1 MVTPSPFTYPNRK
14 CGGREQWCHTR
25 DQVLHLSL
33 YTDQWCNHLHEI
45 LKTNIADNQK
55 LNKPCNLIDPL
66 PTFILQFWF
75 KKTTYNRRIIH
86 SSPIRC
92 LLKILTRT
100 RVNLLWMMWQVC
112 PFAPALQGT
121 LKSQAGKK
129 IGKKSGKKTQRFI
142 SFLQVTFYIIPAVI
156 FWMFISLC
164 LKNLNLLAF
173 INQLNISSVIQWQN
187 FSTCVITWYYIT
199 KRIYF

>member
-1 MVTPSPFTYPNRK
+1 MATPSPFTYPNRK
-14 CGGREQWCHTR
+14 CGGRQQWCHTR

-33 YTDQWCNHLHEI
+33 YTDQWCNHLHKI

-75 KKTTYNRRIIH
+75 KKNHITEESSIVVPLGVYWKYWPGPGSTYFEWCGKFVH
-86 SSPIRC
+86 
-92 LLKILTRT
+92 
-100 RVNLLWMMWQVC
+100 LLWLFREHWGVRLVERS
-112 PFAPALQGT
+112 AKNLE
-121 LKSQAGKK
+121 KK
-129 IGKKSGKKTQRFI
+129 PQKFI

-156 FWMFISLC
+156 FWMFISFR
-164 LKNLNLLAF
+164 LKNLNLLDF

-187 FSTCVITWYYIT
+187 F
-199 KRIYF
+199 

>member
-1 MVTPSPFTYPNRK
+1 MATPSPFTYPNRK
-14 CGGREQWCHTR
+14 CGGRQQWCHTR

-33 YTDQWCNHLHEI
+33 YTDQWCNHLHKI

-156 FWMFISLC
+156 FWMFISFR
-164 LKNLNLLAF
+164 LKNLNLLDF
-173 INQLNISSVIQWQN
+173 INQLNISSVIQRQN
-187 FSTCVITWYYIT
+187 FSTCVITGYYIT

>member
-1 MVTPSPFTYPNRK
+1 MATPSPFTYPNRK
-14 CGGREQWCHTR
+14 CGGRQQWCHTR

-92 LLKILTRT
+92 LLKILART

-121 LKSQAGKK
+121 LKSQAGRK
-129 IGKKSGKKTQRFI
+129 IGKKSGKNPQRFI

-173 INQLNISSVIQWQN
+173 IDQLKISSVIQWQN
-187 FSTCVITWYYIT
+187 F
-199 KRIYF
+199 

>member
-1 MVTPSPFTYPNRK
+1 MATPSTFTYPNRK
-14 CGGREQWCHTR
+14 CGGRQQWCHTR

-173 INQLNISSVIQWQN
+173 IDQLNISSVIQWQN

>member
-1 MVTPSPFTYPNRK
+1 MATPSPFTYPNRK

-92 LLKILTRT
+92 LLKILAKT

-121 LKSQAGKK
+121 LRSQAGRT
-129 IGKKSGKKTQRFI
+129 IGRKSGKKTQRFI

>member
-1 MVTPSPFTYPNRK
+1 MATPSPFTYPNRK

-173 INQLNISSVIQWQN
+173 IDQLNISSVIQWQN

>member
-1 MVTPSPFTYPNRK
+1 MATPSPFTYPNRK
-14 CGGREQWCHTR
+14 CGGRQQWCHTR

-66 PTFILQFWF
+66 PTFILQFWL
-75 KKTTYNRRIIH
+75 KKKTYNRRIIH

-92 LLKILTRT
+92 LLKILART

-121 LKSQAGKK
+121 LRSQAGRKT
-129 IGKKSGKKTQRFI
+129 GKKSGKKNLRFI

-164 LKNLNLLAF
+164 LKNLNVLAF
-173 INQLNISSVIQWQN
+173 INQLNISSVIQW
-187 FSTCVITWYYIT
+187 
-199 KRIYF
+199 

>member
-1 MVTPSPFTYPNRK
+1 MATPSPFTYPNRK
-14 CGGREQWCHTR
+14 CGGRQKWCHTW

-75 KKTTYNRRIIH
+75 KKTPYNRRIIH

-92 LLKILTRT
+92 LLKILART

-121 LKSQAGKK
+121 LKSQAGRK
-129 IGKKSGKKTQRFI
+129 IGKKSGKKPQRFI

-187 FSTCVITWYYIT
+187 F
-199 KRIYF
+199 

>member
-1 MVTPSPFTYPNRK
+1 MATPSPFTYPNRK

-75 KKTTYNRRIIH
+75 KKKTYNRRIIH

-92 LLKILTRT
+92 LLKILART

-112 PFAPALQGT
+112 PFALALQGT
-121 LKSQAGKK
+121 LRSQAGRK
-129 IGKKSGKKTQRFI
+129 IGKKSGKKTPKVHQFSKSQI
-142 SFLQVTFYIIPAVI
+142 LHNSSSHLLNVYFLSFEK
-156 FWMFISLC
+156 S
-164 LKNLNLLAF
+164 
-173 INQLNISSVIQWQN
+173 
-187 FSTCVITWYYIT
+187 
-199 KRIYF
+199 

>member
-1 MVTPSPFTYPNRK
+1 MQSNRSPSNVY
-14 CGGREQWCHTR
+14 
-25 DQVLHLSL
+25 SL
-33 YTDQWCNHLHEI
+33 ILI
-45 LKTNIADNQK
+45 LKKNIYPGTDKSSIVVPLGVYWKYWPGPGSTYFEWCGKFVHLLRLFREHWRVRLVERSAKNLWK
-55 LNKPCNLIDPL
+55 KP
-66 PTFILQFWF
+66 
-75 KKTTYNRRIIH
+75 
-86 SSPIRC
+86 
-92 LLKILTRT
+92 
-100 RVNLLWMMWQVC
+100 
-112 PFAPALQGT
+112 
-121 LKSQAGKK
+121 
-129 IGKKSGKKTQRFI
+129 QRFI

>member
-1 MVTPSPFTYPNRK
+1 MATPSPFTYPNRK
-14 CGGREQWCHTR
+14 CGGRQQWCHTR

-66 PTFILQFWF
+66 PTFNSSTLIL
-75 KKTTYNRRIIH
+75 KKPHNNTEESSIVVPLGVYWKYWPGPGSTYFEWCGKFVH
-86 SSPIRC
+86 
-92 LLKILTRT
+92 LLRLFREHWGVRLVERPAK
-100 RVNLLWMMWQVC
+100 NLEKN
-112 PFAPALQGT
+112 P
-121 LKSQAGKK
+121 
-129 IGKKSGKKTQRFI
+129 QRFI
-142 SFLQVTFYIIPAVI
+142 SFLQVTFYIIPVVI

-173 INQLNISSVIQWQN
+173 IDQLKISWAVLSNGKTSKHV
-187 FSTCVITWYYIT
+187 
-199 KRIYF
+199 

>member
-1 MVTPSPFTYPNRK
+1 MATPSPFTYPNRK
-14 CGGREQWCHTR
+14 CGGRQQWCHTR

-45 LKTNIADNQK
+45 LKTNIVNNQK

>member
-1 MVTPSPFTYPNRK
+1 MATPSPFTYPNRK

-187 FSTCVITWYYIT
+187 FSTCVITWY
-199 KRIYF
+199 F